1 MIFSYLSCIISQGG
15 LAGQFA
21 RVSLGEKSAD
31 QKALEDFLRRQ
42 SWEQGHMDYL
52 GKDSFSNIWAKI
64 NETLGKTPE
73 VKIESDLI
81 KKPAPP
87 EVVHT
92 EEPKPLK
99 SALKKT
105 STTIPPVASE
115 LNIDSSEPPVK
126 QLEKLDLSKNVL
138 KQVITPDTPIV
149 TSPTPPTT
157 PATNSQEPVETEAP
171 VPLKE
176 LPKIDASAEKS
187 TSPVEQ
193 VSTKQEVIDP
203 LPVTTKSADESVKE
217 QNALKSDSSVP
228 SSVKEAPQPSEPIV
242 PLPETAKSDDVN
254 VKEQS
259 PPKSVSSEVSPVKE
273 APQSNDT
280 PQKPQSSVDNS
291 TPVVSNDPPV
301 APKRTKG
308 SPSGQKNAKPSEKK

>member
-1 MIFSYLSCIISQGG
+1 MSYIISQGG

-42 SWEQGHMDYL
+42 SWEQGNMDYL

-73 VKIESDLI
+73 VKIESDPV

-105 STTIPPVASE
+105 STTIPPVVSE
-115 LNIDSSEPPVK
+115 LNINSSEIPVK
-126 QLEKLDLSKNVL
+126 QLEKLDLSKNIL
-138 KQVITPDTPIV
+138 KQLITPDTPIV

-157 PATNSQEPVETEAP
+157 PATNSQEPIETEPP
-171 VPLKE
+171 VPVKE
-176 LPKIDASAEKS
+176 LPKIDTSAEES
-187 TSPVEQ
+187 TSLIEQ
-193 VSTKQEVIDP
+193 VSTTQELIDP
-203 LPVTTKSADESVKE
+203 LQVTTKPDNASIKE
-217 QNALKSDSSVP
+217 QNAPKSDSSVP

-242 PLPETAKSDDVN
+242 PLQDMPKSDDMN
-254 VKEQS
+254 IKEQS
-259 PPKSVSSEVSPVKE
+259 SPKLVSSELSPVKE
-273 APQSNDT
+273 PPQSSDT
-280 PQKPQSSVDNS
+280 PQKPQSFVDNS
-291 TPVVSNDPPV
+291 TPVDSNDPPV

-308 SPSGQKNAKPSEKK
+308 SPSVQKNAKPSEKK

>member
-1 MIFSYLSCIISQGG
+1 M
-15 LAGQFA
+15 AGQFA
-21 RVSLGEKSAD
+21 RVSLGEKTAD

-73 VKIESDLI
+73 VKIETDSV
-81 KKPAPP
+81 KKPSPP

-105 STTIPPVASE
+105 STTIPPVVSE

-138 KQVITPDTPIV
+138 KQAITPDTPIV

-157 PATNSQEPVETEAP
+157 PATYSQEPVETESP
-171 VPLKE
+171 VPVKE
-176 LPKIDASAEKS
+176 LPKPDVSAEKS
-187 TSPVEQ
+187 TSQVEQ
-193 VSTKQEVIDP
+193 ESPKQEPIDP
-203 LPVTTKSADESVKE
+203 LQVTEKSDDASVKE
-217 QNALKSDSSVP
+217 QNEPKSDSSVS
-228 SSVKEAPQPSEPIV
+228 SSVKEAPQPSEPII
-242 PLPETAKSDDVN
+242 PQQETPKSDNVN
-254 VKEQS
+254 LKEQS
-259 PPKSVSSEVSPVKE
+259 SPKSVLSVLSSVKEPPQSSE
-273 APQSNDT
+273 T
-280 PQKPQSSVDNS
+280 PQKPQSSKDNS

-308 SPSGQKNAKPSEKK
+308 SSGPKNAKSSEKK